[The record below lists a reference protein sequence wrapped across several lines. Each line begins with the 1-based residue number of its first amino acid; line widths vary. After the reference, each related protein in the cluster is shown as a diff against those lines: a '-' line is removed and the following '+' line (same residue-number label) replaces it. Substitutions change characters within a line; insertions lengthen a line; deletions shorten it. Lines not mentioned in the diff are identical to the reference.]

1 MLQITKQEV
10 ESFLCDFIAKLR
22 IYDIFFL
29 NRKKN
34 EETLFQLEIN
44 ASDQIEFLKSLTTE
58 NYFKGPTKDA
68 FDPESPPNWE
78 FGKIIKGHEIYI
90 KINLGK
96 SNKRV
101 MCISFHIAEHEM
113 NYPLKENKG

>member
-1 MLQITKQEV
+1 MLQITREDV
-10 ESFLCDFIAKLR
+10 ESFLADFNAKLSVF
-22 IYDIFFL
+22 DIIFL
-29 NRKKN
+29 KRKKN
-34 EETLFQLEIN
+34 EETLRQLEIN
-44 ASDQIEFLKSLTTE
+44 AFDEIEYIKSLSPE

-78 FGKIIKGHEIYI
+78 FGKVIKGREIYI

-101 MCISFHIAEHEM
+101 MCISFHIAENEM
-113 NYPLKENKG
+113 NYPLKKNKV

>member
-1 MLQITKQEV
+1 MLQITREDV
-10 ESFLCDFIAKLR
+10 ESFLADFNAKVSV
-22 IYDIFFL
+22 YDIIFL

-34 EETLFQLEIN
+34 EETLIQLEIN
-44 ASDQIEFLKSLTTE
+44 ASDQIEYLKSLSPE

-68 FDPESPPNWE
+68 YDPESPPNWE
-78 FGKIIKGHEIYI
+78 FGKIIEGHEIFI

-96 SNKRV
+96 PNKNV

-113 NYPLKENKG
+113 KYLFK